1 MRDDVK
7 ICVNSRKDFF
17 EKYYTVP
24 DRLKAEVEKFIEDIT
39 ALGERSQNAME
50 FEQAFQNEG
59 YSEKFNNLLMGCVPK
74 PVQMTDEQ
82 KEYSQSV
89 MKDLNKDR
97 DFKKEFFD
105 DVKDH
110 VQTELNEELIA
121 KRREIMTETG
131 VFDEYTK
138 VSNAV
143 DDGGRLFGFFKKR
156 FKK

>member
-59 YSEKFNNLLMGCVPK
+59 YSEKFNNLLM
-74 PVQMTDEQ
+74 
-82 KEYSQSV
+82 
-89 MKDLNKDR
+89 
-97 DFKKEFFD
+97 
-105 DVKDH
+105 
-110 VQTELNEELIA
+110 
-121 KRREIMTETG
+121 
-131 VFDEYTK
+131 
-138 VSNAV
+138 
-143 DDGGRLFGFFKKR
+143 
-156 FKK
+156 

>member
-1 MRDDVK
+1 
-7 ICVNSRKDFF
+7 
-17 EKYYTVP
+17 
-24 DRLKAEVEKFIEDIT
+24 
-39 ALGERSQNAME
+39 
-50 FEQAFQNEG
+50 
-59 YSEKFNNLLMGCVPK
+59 MGCVPK